1 MVPTMV
7 NYREN
12 RPKRQIETPWGRAA
26 LNVNQVVSRGLARD
40 AKGTAT
46 LGPWQPARGSGA
58 AGAVPASAAPNL
70 NAASID
76 IAGEGRHLPNLD
88 PSSDGSA

>member
-46 LGPWQPARGSGA
+46 LGPYQPARGIRRCGRGSGVNCPESER
-58 AGAVPASAAPNL
+58 GQH
-70 NAASID
+70 
-76 IAGEGRHLPNLD
+76 RHR
-88 PSSDGSA
+88 